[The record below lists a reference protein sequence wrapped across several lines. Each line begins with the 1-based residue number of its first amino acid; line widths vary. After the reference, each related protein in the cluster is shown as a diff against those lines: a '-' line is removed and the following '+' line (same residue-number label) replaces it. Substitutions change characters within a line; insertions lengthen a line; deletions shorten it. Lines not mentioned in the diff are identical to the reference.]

1 MPTPRPNTLA
11 GGSLNRVSD
20 QRRDLD
26 WVASRLHD
34 ESTHVHVVWQGRLA
48 VIDDRAAGAS
58 YGALQALMGAF
69 EPVLLGTIGDTTH
82 FVLDVSHADRGAVE
96 AALHEDA
103 MLSGLRDVSGRL
115 DADHANLLAF
125 ASGITTW
132 HVRSRFC
139 GVCGTET
146 EVHDAGHMRKCP
158 SCGAEHFPRTDPAV
172 IMLVTDG
179 DRCIMGRQKIWPAG
193 MFSTLAGFVEPGESL
208 EDAVARE
215 VSEEVGVEVK
225 DVHYHSSQPWPF
237 PQSIMLGF
245 IATYASGELRPHPTE
260 LDDAQWFS
268 AEDLRSGF
276 PKRPPT
282 TAIAGR
288 LVEAW
293 LEGL

>member
-1 MPTPRPNTLA
+1 MPRPNALA
-11 GGSLNRVSD
+11 GGALDRVSD
-20 QRRDLD
+20 QRRDAE
-26 WVASRLHD
+26 WVAAQLD
-34 ESTHVHVVWQGRLA
+34 DGSTHIHVVWQGRLA
-48 VIDDRAAGAS
+48 VLGDTAAGAPFHAVRDLA
-58 YGALQALMGAF
+58 GAHS
-69 EPVLLGTIGDTTH
+69 PVLLGTIGDTTH
-82 FVLDVSHADRGAVE
+82 FVLDVSHADRAAVE

-103 MLSGLRDVSGRL
+103 MLTGLRDVSGRL
-115 DADHANLLAF
+115 HADHANLLAF

-132 HVRSRFC
+132 HARSRFC

-158 SCGAEHFPRTDPAV
+158 KCGAEHFPRTDPAV

-215 VSEEVGVEVK
+215 VLEEVGVQVGEVR
-225 DVHYHSSQPWPF
+225 YHSSQPWPF

-245 IATYASGELRPHPTE
+245 HATYAGGELRPHPTE
-260 LDDAQWFS
+260 LEDAQWFS
-268 AEDLRSGF
+268 ADDLRSGF

-288 LVEAW
+288 LVESW
-293 LEGL
+293 LEEL